1 MNEKYLGKILTS
13 RVYDVAHETPIE
25 LAQNLSERLGNQVW
39 LKREDQQPVFSFKNR
54 GAYNKM
60 AGLSKTALDRGVIA
74 SSAGNHAQ
82 GVALAGEKLGCRAMI
97 VMPLSTPEIKI
108 RAVRSRGAE
117 VVLAGDVYDE
127 AYTHA
132 RALARKQG
140 LTFIPPYDD
149 PAIIAGQGTIGFEI
163 LKQLRSDP
171 DAIFVPVGGG
181 GLIAGISVYV
191 KQLKPK
197 TRIIG
202 VEPNDADS
210 MHQALKA
217 GKRVRLKT
225 VGQFADGVAV
235 SQAGAETFRI
245 AQQYVDSVIR
255 VSNDEMCAAIKDVF
269 EDTRT
274 VMEAAGAL
282 SIAGLK
288 RYVSQ
293 KKPKDKNLVAI
304 MSGANMNFDRLRHV
318 SERAEIGER
327 REAILGV
334 TIPERPDSFRTFC
347 ETISNNTIT
356 EFNYRYSSSKQ
367 AEVFVGLTISDDRER
382 AQLIARLRD
391 SDYRT
396 VDLSDNE
403 MAKLHVRH
411 MVGGRSPAANE
422 VVYRI
427 EFPNKPNALLE
438 FLSRL
443 GNHFNISMFHYRN
456 HGADYSRV
464 LIGLQVPP
472 GDRKILNRTIRQLG
486 YQATDETDNP
496 VYRQFLA
503 S

>member
-1 MNEKYLGKILTS
+1 MNEQYLGRILTS
-13 RVYDVAHETPIE
+13 RVYDVALETPLE
-25 LAQNLSERLGNQVW
+25 PAQNLSDRLGNQIW

-60 AGLSKTALDRGVIA
+60 ASLSSAALDRGVIA

-82 GVALAGEKLGCRAMI
+82 GVALAAEKLGCRALI
-97 VMPLSTPEIKI
+97 VMPVSTPEIKVK
-108 RAVRSRGAE
+108 AVRGRGAE
-117 VVLAGDVYDE
+117 VVLSGDVYDE
-127 AYTHA
+127 AYHHA
-132 RALARKQG
+132 RKISREQK

-163 LKQLRSDP
+163 LKQLRHDP
-171 DAIFVPVGGG
+171 SAIFVPVGGG
-181 GLIAGISVYV
+181 GLIAGIAAYV

-202 VEPNDADS
+202 VEPVDADS
-210 MHQALKA
+210 MYQALKA
-217 GKRVRLKT
+217 KKRVRLKN

-235 SQAGAETFRI
+235 AQVGAETFRL
-245 AQQYVDSVIR
+245 ASTFVDSVIR

-282 SIAGLK
+282 SVAGLK
-288 RYVSQ
+288 SYVQ
-293 KKPKDKNLVAI
+293 RHKIKDKQLVAI

-327 REAILGV
+327 REALLGV
-334 TIPERPDSFRTFC
+334 TIPEKPDSFRKFC
-347 ETISNNTIT
+347 ATLGNSTIT
-356 EFNYRYSSSKQ
+356 EFNYRYSSAHK
-367 AEVFVGLTISDDRER
+367 AEVFVGLTIADDEQRNL
-382 AQLIARLRD
+382 LIQRLRD
-391 SDYRT
+391 ADYRT

-411 MVGGRSPAANE
+411 MVGGRSSADNE
-422 VVYRI
+422 VVHRI

-438 FLSRL
+438 FLTAIGTRY
-443 GNHFNISMFHYRN
+443 NISMFHYRN

-472 GDRKILNRTIRQLG
+472 EQRKQLRLMISKLG
-486 YQATDETDNP
+486 TQATDETDNP
-496 VYRQFLA
+496 VYRQFLSA
-503 S
+503 